1 MENKKN
7 KIIEIVLFSLILIGL
22 MTVASFFDLQISQI
36 LTKGAL
42 KDGAYYTNNF
52 MGALV
57 EVIGSFPIF
66 ISLLVATLCF
76 SNVFFKKE
84 NKLKHIG
91 WIFVV
96 LSIVDMT
103 WLTRDTFKYILRL
116 VGNEPLYKEWWMM
129 IVYIVIAI
137 IISLPCHYF
146 FVKRID
152 ENLNKKF
159 LQFSWV
165 IIFTCAF
172 YLSINIIKGPVGRMR
187 FRAMNE
193 LGDFSGYTPWY
204 VISSAKDVFGKDTIS
219 DAFKSFPSGHTF
231 SAGCCYV
238 LLSVPDIFE
247 KYNSK
252 KYRVLSYVITIC
264 YTGLVGLYRIRVG
277 AHYLSDVT
285 IGGTIAYVASQVAR
299 YIFVTR
305 KNKKRLVENEVNLK
319 GSK

>member
-1 MENKKN
+1 MKMEDFVMNSKIK
-7 KIIEIVLFSLILIGL
+7 KIIESILFVIILASLMVI
-22 MTVASFFDLQISQI
+22 ASFFDLEISHL

-42 KDGAYYTNNF
+42 KEGAYYTNNF

-66 ISLLVATLCF
+66 VALLVATLCLGHI
-76 SNVFFKKE
+76 FFKKE
-84 NKLKHIG
+84 NNLKYLG

-129 IVYIVIAI
+129 FVYVAI
-137 IISLPCHYF
+137 GGVISLLAHYF
-146 FVKRID
+146 YLKKVNV
-152 ENLNKKF
+152 ELNKKF
-159 LQFSWV
+159 LTFSWV
-165 IIFTCAF
+165 ILFTCAF
-172 YLSINIIKGPVGRMR
+172 YVLINIIKGPVGRMR

-193 LGDFSGYTPWY
+193 LGDFTGYTPWY
-204 VISSAKDVFGKDTIS
+204 VISSAKETFGELTIS
-219 DAFKSFPSGHTF
+219 DSFKSFPSGHTF

-238 LLSVPDIFE
+238 LLAVPDIFE
-247 KYNSK
+247 KYNTK
-252 KYRVLSYVITIC
+252 KYRVMSYVITVC

-285 IGGTIAYVASQVAR
+285 IGGTMAYVAAQVAR
-299 YIFVTR
+299 YLFVTR
-305 KNKKRLVENEVNLK
+305 KQVET
-319 GSK
+319 SD